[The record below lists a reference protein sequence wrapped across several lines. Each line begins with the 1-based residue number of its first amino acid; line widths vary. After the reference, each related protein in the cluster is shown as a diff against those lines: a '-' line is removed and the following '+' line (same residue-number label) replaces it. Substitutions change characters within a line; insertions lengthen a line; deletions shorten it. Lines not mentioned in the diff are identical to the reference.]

1 MCEVLCGLGDCG
13 FLNEALR
20 KGMGTLLIH
29 LKIILWKLKTKW
41 RLQKG
46 IGMELLNKFAD
57 KYGRNSFNFQNILD
71 TVNTANFNID
81 LKDSDV
87 SFKDNKK
94 KNCIN
99 RNKANDLRTEY
110 NRKK

>member
-1 MCEVLCGLGDCG
+1 MEIEDKM
-13 FLNEALR
+13 EIAKR
-20 KGMGTLLIH
+20 
-29 LKIILWKLKTKW
+29 
-41 RLQKG
+41 
-46 IGMELLNKFAD
+46 IGMESLNKLAD

>member
-1 MCEVLCGLGDCG
+1 MEIEDKM
-13 FLNEALR
+13 EIA
-20 KGMGTLLIH
+20 KS
-29 LKIILWKLKTKW
+29 
-41 RLQKG
+41 
-46 IGMELLNKFAD
+46 IGMESLNKLAE

-71 TVNTANFNID
+71 TANTANFNID

-94 KNCIN
+94 KNCIKT
-99 RNKANDLRTEY
+99 NKANDLRAEY